1 MARALRRGRSLLK
14 IKFREIL
21 KKALESLKTCDILS
35 ISKVKNSTKPTE
47 KKKMTRQEAIQ
58 QAKNYIMLDA
68 TKFLNTSNIMNC
80 VASLVTDYDR
90 VPERSCQNILE
101 EIELFTKG
109 LEILTQTVG
118 ECQQRI
124 IDADE

>member
-1 MARALRRGRSLLK
+1 
-14 IKFREIL
+14 
-21 KKALESLKTCDILS
+21 
-35 ISKVKNSTKPTE
+35 
-47 KKKMTRQEAIQ
+47 MTRQEAIQ
-58 QAKNYIMLDA
+58 QAIKYIMLDA

-90 VPERSCQNILE
+90 VPERSCQKIIE

-109 LEILTQTVG
+109 LEILTQTIG

-124 IDADE
+124 IDADK

>member
-1 MARALRRGRSLLK
+1 
-14 IKFREIL
+14 
-21 KKALESLKTCDILS
+21 
-35 ISKVKNSTKPTE
+35 
-47 KKKMTRQEAIQ
+47 MTRQEAIQ
-58 QAKNYIMLDA
+58 QAKKYIMSDA

-80 VASLVTDYDR
+80 VASLITDYDR
-90 VPERSCQNILE
+90 VPERSCQKIIE

>member
-1 MARALRRGRSLLK
+1 
-14 IKFREIL
+14 
-21 KKALESLKTCDILS
+21 
-35 ISKVKNSTKPTE
+35 
-47 KKKMTRQEAIQ
+47 MTRQEAIQ
-58 QAKNYIMLDA
+58 QAKKYIMLDA

-90 VPERSCQNILE
+90 VPERTCQKIIE

-109 LEILTQTVG
+109 LEILTQTVE
-118 ECQQRI
+118 ECQQGI

>member
-1 MARALRRGRSLLK
+1 
-14 IKFREIL
+14 
-21 KKALESLKTCDILS
+21 
-35 ISKVKNSTKPTE
+35 
-47 KKKMTRQEAIQ
+47 MTRQEAIQ
-58 QAKNYIMLDA
+58 QAKENIMLDA
-68 TKFLNTSNIMNC
+68 VKFLNTSSIMNC

-90 VPERSCQNILE
+90 VPERSCQKIIE

-124 IDADE
+124 VDADK

>member
-1 MARALRRGRSLLK
+1 
-14 IKFREIL
+14 
-21 KKALESLKTCDILS
+21 
-35 ISKVKNSTKPTE
+35 
-47 KKKMTRQEAIQ
+47 MTRQEAIQ
-58 QAKNYIMLDA
+58 QAKKYIMLDA
-68 TKFLNTSNIMNC
+68 VKFLNTSSIMNC

-90 VPERSCQNILE
+90 VPERTCQNILE

-124 IDADE
+124 IDADK

>member
-1 MARALRRGRSLLK
+1 
-14 IKFREIL
+14 
-21 KKALESLKTCDILS
+21 
-35 ISKVKNSTKPTE
+35 
-47 KKKMTRQEAIQ
+47 MTRQEAIQ
-58 QAKNYIMLDA
+58 QAKENIMLDA
-68 TKFLNTSNIMNC
+68 VKFLNTSNIMNC

-90 VPERSCQNILE
+90 VPERSCQKIIE

-124 IDADE
+124 IDADK